1 MGTRLLLTSFAAA
14 LSLCAGCRTGQVGAP
29 AARPAAGGS
38 LDGTSW
44 LISAV
49 DGDLTPLTGDLL
61 RDNLYA
67 VDFSGDGVL
76 GYGGCNRF
84 SGSYTRRGDL
94 VTFTPTGSTRRACAA
109 DVMAREQR
117 LFEILEK
124 PVRIIRPDAQT
135 MLLQNEVGRVT
146 LVRSGGGD

>member
-1 MGTRLLLTSFAAA
+1 M
-14 LSLCAGCRTGQVGAP
+14 
-29 AARPAAGGS
+29 
-38 LDGTSW
+38 
-44 LISAV
+44 I
-49 DGDLTPLTGDLL
+49 
-61 RDNLYA
+61 
-67 VDFSGDGVL
+67 

-124 PVRIIRPDAQT
+124 PVRIVRPDART
-135 MLLQNEVGRVT
+135 MLLQNGVGRVT
-146 LVRSGGGD
+146 LVRSGGEE